1 MDEQLLNVT
10 ESSTLGSIEIAPEVI
25 EVIAGIAVSE
35 VKGVAEMRGNFASG
49 VAEKLGKKSHGKGV
63 KVDLLEEGIVIEAFV
78 VMDYGISIPEA
89 AEKIQENTR
98 QALENM
104 TSLSVKEVN
113 VHVVG
118 VQMEGKEAETFE

>member
-1 MDEQLLNVT
+1 MDDQLVNVS
-10 ESSTLGSIEIAPEVI
+10 ESSALGAIEIAPEVI

-35 VKGVAEMRGNFASG
+35 VSGVADMRGNFATG
-49 VAEKLGKKSHGKGV
+49 VAEKLGKKSRGKGV
-63 KVDLLEEGIVIEAFV
+63 KVDLMEEGVVIEAYV

-89 AEKIQENTR
+89 AGAIQDNTR

-104 TSLSVKEVN
+104 TNLTVKEVN

-118 VQMEGKEAETFE
+118 VQIEGKEADTGD

>member
-1 MDEQLLNVT
+1 MDEHPVNVT
-10 ESSTLGSIEIAPEVI
+10 ESSNLGSIVIAPEVI
-25 EVIAGIAVSE
+25 EVISGIAVSE
-35 VKGVAEMRGNFASG
+35 VSGVAEMRGNFAAG
-49 VAEKLGKKSHGKGV
+49 VAERLGKKSRGKGV
-63 KVDLLEEGIVIEAFV
+63 KVDLLEEGVVIETYV

-89 AEKIQENTR
+89 AKKIQENTR

-118 VQMEGKEAETFE
+118 VHMDIKETETNE